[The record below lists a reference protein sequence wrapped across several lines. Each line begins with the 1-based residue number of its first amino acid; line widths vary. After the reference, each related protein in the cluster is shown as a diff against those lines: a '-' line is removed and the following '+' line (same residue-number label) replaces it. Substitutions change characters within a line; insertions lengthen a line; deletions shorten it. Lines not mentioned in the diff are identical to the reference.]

1 MGKATIKI
9 TWEDFIENR
18 TLEKEKR
25 VKAYFAKKFN
35 TDKIHLIFKP
45 KQQNNTGEL
54 KNTEKENLTDLNY
67 QQKLIKEWLKLNNNL
82 TEHEAIIKLDNKINS
97 KFDSEELPQP
107 KKWYIKNIS
116 FDNFLSYGDNNYID
130 FTELKGLTMVEG
142 GNFQGKT
149 ALFIDLLLFLFFNKT
164 TRTTKVAEIFNIY
177 RKDKDTINIKAELL
191 IENETFLIERN
202 VVRKKKKDGEYS
214 YKTELLISQILI
226 DGSIKNL
233 NEEQRAQTEKVI
245 RKAVGS
251 EEDFL
256 LSIIAD
262 SRNLEDLINAKA
274 TERGNVLS
282 RFIGLDVL
290 SKKEELCKEY
300 FNEWKQKLKSNI
312 YDLET
317 LKNENLEILELKNKN
332 DLSILEI
339 NNVLSNKENELEV
352 LNNQKEKLLQ
362 QKIDIDPEI
371 AILNKEE
378 ILNEIQ
384 KIEGL
389 INLKQK
395 EIFNLN
401 ERLNYVS
408 EFNEELLEELNNN
421 FNSLNENKIGL
432 EVKLNENQKRKTY
445 LINKLSE
452 VKNSLTQKSDLE
464 NKLSQLNNQ
473 KIVDLIEFD
482 EKEYG
487 EIKSKYDEIILNES
501 LIKNDNK
508 NYSNLIKQL
517 EEGEICPTCKR
528 PLTDHNHDDEITDL
542 KNKIKKNNSTLL
554 NIAEEKVILQTKV
567 QEFKD
572 LKERIDKN
580 KEINNNII
588 LIENKLEILNEK
600 IKEQKEL
607 ENELN
612 VITNANLQDQ
622 INELEKELLKTKS
635 KILYQKQEEEK
646 IKDKE
651 KAELLKE
658 RYEVEIENF
667 SLNLKITNSKLE
679 KWIKNEEFI
688 IKNKNI
694 QKEIFSLD
702 FNIKELIE
710 QIDNE
715 KEKIFNIKNHNV
727 RLTEK
732 SENNNSLIE
741 TIIKEQ
747 EFIKIFKIYLE
758 AFGKNGIRKMILKT
772 TIPLINYELERIM
785 SDITD
790 YKVEV
795 DINDKNEVE
804 FNMVDINTNI
814 KKPLIAGS
822 GYQRTIAAI
831 SLRVVLSIV
840 SAISKPTISV
850 FDEVLG
856 KVAPEN
862 MENVYLLFEK
872 IKNEFDNVFLIS
884 HTEQTKD
891 WGEHTLVIKK
901 DENISSIIIN

>member
-1 MGKATIKI
+1 MI
-9 TWEDFIENR
+9 
-18 TLEKEKR
+18 
-25 VKAYFAKKFN
+25 
-35 TDKIHLIFKP
+35 
-45 KQQNNTGEL
+45 
-54 KNTEKENLTDLNY
+54 
-67 QQKLIKEWLKLNNNL
+67 
-82 TEHEAIIKLDNKINS
+82 
-97 KFDSEELPQP
+97 
-107 KKWYIKNIS
+107 
-116 FDNFLSYGDNNYID
+116 
-130 FTELKGLTMVEG
+130 
-142 GNFQGKT
+142 
-149 ALFIDLLLFLFFNKT
+149 
-164 TRTTKVAEIFNIY
+164 
-177 RKDKDTINIKAELL
+177 
-191 IENETFLIERN
+191 
-202 VVRKKKKDGEYS
+202 
-214 YKTELLISQILI
+214 
-226 DGSIKNL
+226 
-233 NEEQRAQTEKVI
+233 
-245 RKAVGS
+245 
-251 EEDFL
+251 
-256 LSIIAD
+256 
-262 SRNLEDLINAKA
+262 
-274 TERGNVLS
+274 
-282 RFIGLDVL
+282 
-290 SKKEELCKEY
+290 
-300 FNEWKQKLKSNI
+300 
-312 YDLET
+312 
-317 LKNENLEILELKNKN
+317 
-332 DLSILEI
+332 
-339 NNVLSNKENELEV
+339 
-352 LNNQKEKLLQ
+352 
-362 QKIDIDPEI
+362 
-371 AILNKEE
+371 
-378 ILNEIQ
+378 
-384 KIEGL
+384 
-389 INLKQK
+389 
-395 EIFNLN
+395 
-401 ERLNYVS
+401 
-408 EFNEELLEELNNN
+408 
-421 FNSLNENKIGL
+421 
-432 EVKLNENQKRKTY
+432 
-445 LINKLSE
+445 
-452 VKNSLTQKSDLE
+452 
-464 NKLSQLNNQ
+464 
-473 KIVDLIEFD
+473 
-482 EKEYG
+482 
-487 EIKSKYDEIILNES
+487 
-501 LIKNDNK
+501 
-508 NYSNLIKQL
+508 
-517 EEGEICPTCKR
+517 
-528 PLTDHNHDDEITDL
+528 
-542 KNKIKKNNSTLL
+542 
-554 NIAEEKVILQTKV
+554 
-567 QEFKD
+567 
-572 LKERIDKN
+572 
-580 KEINNNII
+580 NNII